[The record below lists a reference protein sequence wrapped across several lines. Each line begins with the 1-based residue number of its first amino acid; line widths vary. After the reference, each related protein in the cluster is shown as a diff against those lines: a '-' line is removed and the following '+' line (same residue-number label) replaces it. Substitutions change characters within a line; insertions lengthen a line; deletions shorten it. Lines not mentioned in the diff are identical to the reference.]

1 VEIQSSKKFLSDI
14 TRYNNMLDKIES
26 AEVKDRLFLLIKKLK
41 FEVKKLDFQHQD
53 YIVNKSL
60 LLNINEVRAN
70 INSVRN
76 EIEQII
82 KFIN

>member
-1 VEIQSSKKFLSDI
+1 
-14 TRYNNMLDKIES
+14 MLDKIES

>member
-1 VEIQSSKKFLSDI
+1 MEIQSSKKFLSDI